1 MRYSEF
7 KSVILLAAALS
18 TGSLCCYGQSEITWL
33 GGTVYD
39 FGKIREASGAV
50 SHRFVFRN
58 VGNKP
63 FIVLG
68 AVGRCGCT
76 TATYSEAEVAPGDT
90 ASVVV
95 RFDPAKRSGAFKQR
109 VTVLLSGPSRH
120 NSLFVKGEIEPR
132 KNDPTNTY

>member
-1 MRYSEF
+1 M
-7 KSVILLAAALS
+7 
-18 TGSLCCYGQSEITWL
+18 

-39 FGKIREASGAV
+39 FGKIKEADGAAT
-50 SHRFVFRN
+50 HRFVFRN
-58 VGNKP
+58 TGGEP
-63 FIVLG
+63 FVVLG

-109 VTVLLSGPSRH
+109 VTVLLSGPSGH
-120 NSLFVKGEIEPR
+120 NSLFVKGEVEAA
-132 KNDPTNTY
+132 KNDSQQYNDSK